1 MKKIVRFRKAV
12 QGFLVTLALAT
23 TISGCSFK
31 DQKNLVPDDSIAYE
45 HVDENALIDEGPV
58 IDEHEHNHE
67 DEKVDEAAIK
77 LKEDSKTIDDSTD
90 KDYVVKE
97 AARKAIPSA
106 CYV

>member
-45 HVDENALIDEGPV
+45 HVDENALI
-58 IDEHEHNHE
+58 N
-67 DEKVDEAAIK
+67 
-77 LKEDSKTIDDSTD
+77 L
-90 KDYVVKE
+90 
-97 AARKAIPSA
+97 
-106 CYV
+106 

>member
-45 HVDENALIDEGPV
+45 HVDENALIDEGLV

-67 DEKVDEAAIK
+67 DEKVDEDKKDIK
-77 LKEDSKTIDDSTD
+77 DGSQG
-90 KDYVVKE
+90 
-97 AARKAIPSA
+97 
-106 CYV
+106 